1 MNKISDDILCKVEKP
16 ARYVGGELNQVIK
29 NPNEVDIR
37 FAFCFPDVYEVGMS
51 HLGTRILYHTINERP
66 DTYCERSFAPWP
78 NEVDI
83 RFAFCFPDVYEVGMS
98 HLGTRILYHTINER
112 PDTYCER
119 SFAPWPDMEK
129 LMRENN
135 IPLYNLETKDSLDKF
150 DILGFTLQYEMSYT
164 NILNMLD
171 MSGITIRA
179 SERGEDEPIVM
190 AGGPC
195 AYNPEPLYDIVDFFE
210 IGEGEEMMND
220 VLEVYKKYKGKGK
233 KKEFLRE
240 ISKIRGI
247 YVPSLYDVTYNE
259 DGTIK
264 EFKPNEVYK
273 KYKGKGKKKE
283 FLREISKIRGIYV
296 PSLYDVTYNED
307 GTIKEFKPKYDD
319 VPAKVQKRV
328 VNNFDA
334 VSFPEEM
341 IVPYTEIVHD
351 RIVLETFRGCT
362 NGCRFCQ
369 AGMIYRPV
377 REKTTNTLLEQARK
391 AVKATGYQEISLAS
405 LSTCDYS
412 DIQRLITQL
421 VSEHEDNK
429 VGVAL
434 PSIRVDAFDVDL
446 IKEIQKVRKTGLT
459 FAPEAGS
466 QRMRDIINKGLTE
479 DRILAAAKN
488 AFESG
493 WSTMKLYFMVGL
505 PYETTEDARGIGEL
519 AEKIADVYFATPKE
533 KRSKGLKITV
543 STSILVPKPFTPFQW
558 APMEKPEIVA
568 ERIKA
573 VKDSIKEKRSKGL
586 KITVS
591 TSILVP
597 KPFTPFQWAPM
608 EKPEIVAERIKA
620 VKDSINSRSINYNYH
635 EQETSFMEAVFA
647 RGDRRAC
654 DVLIKA
660 FEKGAKFD
668 GWSEFFSKQIWDEAM
683 ADCDFNPDFY
693 VYREKSYD
701 EVLPWDFIDIGVNR
715 KYLERENEKAKNA
728 ELTKNCREG
737 CTGCGINVNFKEGKC
752 FEGALCN

>member
-16 ARYVGGELNQVIK
+16 ARYVGGELNQIIK

-66 DTYCERSFAPWP
+66 DTYCER
-78 NEVDI
+78 
-83 RFAFCFPDVYEVGMS
+83 
-98 HLGTRILYHTINER
+98 T
-112 PDTYCER
+112 
-119 SFAPWPDMEK
+119 FAPWPDMEK

-135 IPLYNLETKDSLDKF
+135 IPLYTLETKDSLDKF

-210 IGEGEEMMND
+210 IGEGEEVMND
-220 VLEVYKKYKGKGK
+220 VLDVYKKYKGKGQ

-240 ISKIRGI
+240 ISKIRG
-247 YVPSLYDVTYNE
+247 V
-259 DGTIK
+259 
-264 EFKPNEVYK
+264 
-273 KYKGKGKKKE
+273 
-283 FLREISKIRGIYV
+283 YV

-307 GTIKEFKPKYDD
+307 GTIKEFKPKYED
-319 VPAKVQKRV
+319 VPARVQKRI
-328 VNNFDA
+328 VNNFDK
-334 VSFPEEM
+334 VSFPEQM

-421 VSEHEDNK
+421 VAEHEENK

-479 DRILAAAKN
+479 DRILAAVKN

-493 WSTMKLYFMVGL
+493 WSTMKFYFMVGL
-505 PYETTEDARGIGEL
+505 PYETNEDAAGIGQL
-519 AEKIADVYFATPKE
+519 AEKVADIYFATPKE

-558 APMEKPEIVA
+558 APMERPEIVA

-573 VKDSIKEKRSKGL
+573 VKGSIK
-586 KITVS
+586 
-591 TSILVP
+591 
-597 KPFTPFQWAPM
+597 
-608 EKPEIVAERIKA
+608 
-620 VKDSINSRSINYNYH
+620 SRSINYNYH

-647 RGDRRAC
+647 RGDRKAC

-683 ADCDFNPDFY
+683 AECGFDSEFY
-693 VYREKSYD
+693 VYREKTYD

-715 KYLERENEKAKNA
+715 KYLERENEKAKKV

>member
-1 MNKISDDILCKVEKP
+1 MNKITDDILCKVEKP
-16 ARYVGGELNQVIK
+16 SRYVGGELNQVIK
-29 NPNEVDIR
+29 NPEDVNIR

-51 HLGTRILYHTINERP
+51 HLGTRILYHTINERK
-66 DTYCERSFAPWP
+66 DTYCERVF
-78 NEVDI
+78 
-83 RFAFCFPDVYEVGMS
+83 
-98 HLGTRILYHTINER
+98 T
-112 PDTYCER
+112 
-119 SFAPWPDMEK
+119 PWPDMEG

-135 IPLYNLETKDSLDKF
+135 IKLFSLETKTSLDKF
-150 DILGFTLQYEMSYT
+150 DMLGFTLQYEMSYT

-179 SERGEDEPIVM
+179 SERGEDEPIIM

-220 VLEVYKKYKGKGK
+220 VLEVYARHKANGKVN

-240 ISKIRGI
+240 ISKIG
-247 YVPSLYDVTYNE
+247 
-259 DGTIK
+259 
-264 EFKPNEVYK
+264 
-273 KYKGKGKKKE
+273 
-283 FLREISKIRGIYV
+283 GIYV

-307 GTIKEFKPKYDD
+307 GTIKEFKPKYED
-319 VPAKVQKRV
+319 VPAKIKKRI
-328 VNNFDA
+328 VNDFDSVA
-334 VSFPEEM
+334 FPEEM

-351 RIVLETFRGCT
+351 RVVLETARGCT

-391 AVKATGYQEISLAS
+391 ALKATGYNEVSLAS
-405 LSTCDYS
+405 LSICDYS
-412 DIQRLITQL
+412 NIQNLISSL
-421 VSEHEDNK
+421 ILEHEGDK
-429 VGVAL
+429 VGIAL
-434 PSIRVDAFDVDL
+434 PSIRVDAFSVDL

-479 DRILAAAKN
+479 ERILEAAKS

-493 WSTMKLYFMVGL
+493 WSTIKLYFILGL
-505 PYETTEDARGIGEL
+505 PYETTEDAAGIGEL
-519 AEKIADVYFATPKE
+519 AEKMADVYFGIPKNV
-533 KRSKGLKITV
+533 RNKGLKITV

-558 APMEKPEIVA
+558 APMARPEIVD

-573 VKDSIKEKRSKGL
+573 VRGAIK
-586 KITVS
+586 
-591 TSILVP
+591 
-597 KPFTPFQWAPM
+597 
-608 EKPEIVAERIKA
+608 
-620 VKDSINSRSINYNYH
+620 SRSIVYNYH

-647 RGDRRAC
+647 RGDRRTC

-668 GWSEFFSKQIWDEAM
+668 GWSEYFNMDIWNEAM
-683 ADCDFNPDFY
+683 SECKLDPDFY
-693 VYREKSYD
+693 VYRDRSY
-701 EVLPWDFIDIGVNR
+701 EEILPWDFIDIGVNR
-715 KYLERENEKAKNA
+715 KYLERENEKAKKA
-728 ELTKNCREG
+728 ELTKNCLEG

-752 FEGALCN
+752 FEGAIRN